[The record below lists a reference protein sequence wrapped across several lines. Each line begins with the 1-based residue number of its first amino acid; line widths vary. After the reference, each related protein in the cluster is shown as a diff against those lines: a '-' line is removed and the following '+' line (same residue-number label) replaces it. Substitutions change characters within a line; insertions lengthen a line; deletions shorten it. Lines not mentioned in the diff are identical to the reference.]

1 MEVLNI
7 EGVIGQKTDGILAP
21 GDKVFSFE
29 DLENFLASYGGGP
42 FEAVIKSPGG
52 SVEEGFKI
60 YDKLKEYDVTT
71 VALTANSI
79 ASVIFLAGK
88 VRKITPSSQLI
99 IHNAWISGEDL
110 SGEKLNFHTLQALTQ
125 IFAETDLRI
134 LSVYSSVAG
143 ATKASKILALM
154 AEETNLDTAT
164 ALALGFATEVLEE
177 DYAALAFRNRVVT
190 YSRNYIELIALQD
203 GPLTAYADVVYINEA
218 GEVLLLQRTESDDF
232 EPLKWGFPGGKVMQG
247 ETVEAGALREF
258 TEETGIALEAVTLV
272 KEVVNEDE
280 SLSTY
285 FFAVGNE
292 VPGETP
298 EHAAAKF
305 VALEDFDGLA
315 FIKDQ
320 SERFK
325 SIVNQI
331 LIDTKMKD
339 EDKVG
344 AFEKMLKG
352 LKNLFKLQLKNM
364 ATTTSEGVAIFI
376 AGAEEDG
383 LLGKSVY
390 LAEEGLP
397 TETPAPAGS
406 HVLED
411 GTTIVVDDAG
421 LITEVME
428 AAPVEDVEVLK
439 ADFAATTLA
448 MEEEKKQLEAKVAA
462 QAKLIEDG
470 NKKLEKLNAD
480 FLDLKNAVLG
490 DPDAKKKDAAPAD
503 LSKMTPGERIKARAM
518 AKAETI

>member
-7 EGVIGQKTDGILAP
+7 EGVIGQKGDTILAP
-21 GDKVFSFE
+21 GEKVFSFA

-60 YDKLKEYDVTT
+60 FDKLKEYDVTT

-88 VRKITPSSQLI
+88 VRKITPTSQLI

-110 SGEKLNFHTLQALTQ
+110 AGEKLNFHTLQALTQ

-134 LSVYSSVAG
+134 LSVYSSVSG
-143 ATKASKILALM
+143 PNKASKILALM
-154 AEETNLDTAT
+154 AEETNLDAAT
-164 ALALGFATEVLEE
+164 AIALGFATEILEE
-177 DYAALAFRNRVVT
+177 DYAALAFRNRVIT
-190 YSRNYIELIALQD
+190 YSQNYIKLIAKEE
-203 GPLTAYADVVYINEA
+203 EA
-218 GEVLLLQRTESDDF
+218 
-232 EPLKWGFPGGKVMQG
+232 K
-247 ETVEAGALREF
+247 
-258 TEETGIALEAVTLV
+258 
-272 KEVVNEDE
+272 KE
-280 SLSTY
+280 
-285 FFAVGNE
+285 
-292 VPGETP
+292 
-298 EHAAAKF
+298 
-305 VALEDFDGLA
+305 
-315 FIKDQ
+315 Q
-320 SERFK
+320 
-325 SIVNQI
+325 NQI
-331 LIDTKMKD
+331 LINTKMKD

-411 GTTIVVDDAG
+411 GTTIVVDEAG
-421 LITEVME
+421 LITEVIE
-428 AAPVEDVEVLK
+428 AAPVEDVEALK

-448 MEEEKKQLEAKVAA
+448 MEEEKQKLEAKVAA
-462 QAKLIEDG
+462 QAKLIADG

-490 DPDAKKKDAAPAD
+490 DPDDKKKEAPVDFAK
-503 LSKMTPGERIKARAM
+503 LTPGERIKARAM
-518 AKAETI
+518 AKAENI